1 MEPVG
6 AGTLGLQAPAES
18 VMEVGYHSIE
28 YLLLP
33 LFFFFPL
40 LWILD
45 LWCCDVSITS

>member
-6 AGTLGLQAPAES
+6 AGTLGLQAPTES
-18 VMEVGYHSIE
+18 VMGVGYHSTE

-33 LFFFFPL
+33 LFISPL

>member
-18 VMEVGYHSIE
+18 VMGEGYHSTE

-33 LFFFFPL
+33 LFFPPCSGF
-40 LWILD
+40 W
-45 LWCCDVSITS
+45 TSGVVM